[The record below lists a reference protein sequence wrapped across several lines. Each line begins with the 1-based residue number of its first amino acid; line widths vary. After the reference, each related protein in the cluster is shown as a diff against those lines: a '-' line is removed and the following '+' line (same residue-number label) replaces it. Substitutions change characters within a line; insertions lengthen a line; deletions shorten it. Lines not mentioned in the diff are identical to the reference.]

1 MSSAHRKSFITPE
14 EYLALDRAAEFR
26 SEYFNGQMF
35 PVGESPQAMA
45 GSTIRHN
52 RIAGNL
58 YGELYSQLKDGPC
71 EPFISDIRVHAGSND
86 LYTYPD
92 IAVVCGEP
100 RLLDGEFDTLLNP
113 KVIVEVLSPSTE
125 AWDRGGKFAHF
136 QQLESTQDYILVT
149 QNHVLV
155 EHYVRQENGRLL
167 STMSRLDDLLQ
178 IASIGCVI
186 SLRDIYAKVV
196 FPAGA

>member
-1 MSSAHRKSFITPE
+1 MSSAIRKSFITPE

-58 YGELYSQLKDGPC
+58 YGELYSQLKNGPC
-71 EPFISDIRVHAGSND
+71 EPYISDIRVHAGSTG

-92 IAVVCGEP
+92 IAVVCGDP
-100 RLLDGEFDTLLNP
+100 QLLDGEFDTLLNP
-113 KVIVEVLSPSTE
+113 TVIVEILSPSTE

-136 QQLESTQDYILVT
+136 RQLESTNDYILVN
-149 QNHVLV
+149 QHRILV
-155 EHYVRQENGRLL
+155 EHYVRQGDGWLL
-167 STMSRLDDLLQ
+167 TTLKSLDDTLQ
-178 IASIGCVI
+178 IASIGCIVA
-186 SLRDIYAKVV
+186 LRDIYAKVT
-196 FPAGA
+196 FPADA